1 MLGHLQLAGV
11 TAPLSRFD
19 SLATLNDD
27 LRSTNSSMIKQRF
40 IQAGK
45 KKGPQDRKKKPELHC
60 NSCLILTVQD
70 RQVAQAEALARYFG
84 LVYNN

>member
-1 MLGHLQLAGV
+1 
-11 TAPLSRFD
+11 
-19 SLATLNDD
+19 
-27 LRSTNSSMIKQRF
+27 MIKQRF

-45 KKGPQDRKKKPELHC
+45 KKGPQDRKNKPELHC